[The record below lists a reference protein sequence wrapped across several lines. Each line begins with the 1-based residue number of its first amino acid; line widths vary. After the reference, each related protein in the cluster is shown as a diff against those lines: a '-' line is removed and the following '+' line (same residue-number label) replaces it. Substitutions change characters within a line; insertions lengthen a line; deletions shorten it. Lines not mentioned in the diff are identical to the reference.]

1 VWRLH
6 SGTAQNQ
13 KNKTKNT
20 NMKTLRKAFAALA
33 ALVLMLGT
41 NAKAQE
47 LKEGVRYK
55 FSLSGATLYAKLSDL
70 KGGVAVV
77 EISPGKFLTAASSE
91 DGAVVKDGGKDK
103 ANKWKL
109 IDNGAGMWNFV
120 HADNGAN
127 ALCMGGVGPKGDG
140 KPTGVL
146 TLRRN
151 NAGGAGNKDQLWK
164 LEGEAK

>member
-1 VWRLH
+1 
-6 SGTAQNQ
+6 
-13 KNKTKNT
+13 
-20 NMKTLRKAFAALA
+20 MKKVIS
-33 ALVLMLGT
+33 ALVTCLLMLV
-41 NAKAQE
+41 NVAKAEE

-55 FSLSGATLYAKLSDL
+55 FTLGGATLYAKLSQL
-70 KGGVAVV
+70 KDGVAVV
-77 EISPGKFLTAASSE
+77 ETMTGKYLAAASSE
-91 DGAVVKDGGKDK
+91 DGAAVNAGGTKDA

-109 IDNGAGMWNFV
+109 IDNGDGMWNFV

-140 KPTGVL
+140 KPTGVM

-164 LEGEAK
+164 FEGAAK